1 MVDGLQMWFRPEYFG
16 GVKDGTVEMYID
28 AQDEKLADLHIDL
41 WACERDLAI
50 EGDLSGD
57 VFAGLDGIV
66 DEFFK
71 ERGLEMQVSTLIC
84 RDIKHSDQWA
94 LFGQVAQVL

>member
-1 MVDGLQMWFRPEYFG
+1 
-16 GVKDGTVEMYID
+16 
-28 AQDEKLADLHIDL
+28 
-41 WACERDLAI
+41 
-50 EGDLSGD
+50 LSGD